1 MNCPQCGAEM
11 EVDTMGHP
19 NLIINGLPDNI
30 KKRMQVIEYYDTG
43 YNMHPDVLHYWTCFA
58 CRDNIETPYFS
69 FVIFKDKS
77 VYCFVAEK
85 QVWEKFVL
93 PEVKVKID

>member
-1 MNCPQCGAEM
+1 MKCPQCGAEM
-11 EVDTMGHP
+11 EADTMKKP
-19 NLIINGLPDNI
+19 SLIITGLPENI
-30 KKRMQVIEYYDTG
+30 NKRMQVIEYYDTG
-43 YNMHPDVLHYWTCFA
+43 YNMYPEVLHYWTCSTCQISDA
-58 CRDNIETPYFS
+58 LRWD